1 MLILLRYDVFLTAV
15 EEIEIDEIEIK
26 IDDKICVKMPVL
38 LFNMICTAIF
48 VSMLDACLQAIKNY
62 VRNDYAEPG

>member
-1 MLILLRYDVFLTAV
+1 MLILLQYDVFLTAV
-15 EEIEIDEIEIK
+15 GRIDEIEIK

-38 LFNMICTAIF
+38 LFNEICTAIF
-48 VSMLDACLQAIKNY
+48 ISMLDACLHATKNY